1 MENYSP
7 MKRDFAV
14 VNLYFG
20 NPTTIGRTVF
30 FSKQKNKIIQAMVG
44 FMCLEYER
52 RLSMTK
58 VDFLSLIG
66 GCFGLCLGFSLVS
79 ALEFLY
85 WFGLRVG
92 RIK

>member
-1 MENYSP
+1 MEYYSP

-20 NPTTIGRTVF
+20 NPTTIGKSVILQFIFLKT
-30 FSKQKNKIIQAMVG
+30 K

-85 WFGLRVG
+85 WVGLRVG
-92 RIK
+92 RRK